1 MSELK
6 KTCQSAL
13 LDRFLNFLGEAKIV
27 ILDEATSHL
36 GARLNARLDRA
47 FYSRFAD
54 STVLMITHNL
64 EKTLNCDKVLVLDQG
79 KLKEFD
85 SPENLLANTTSL
97 FYQMAKDSG
106 IV

>member
-1 MSELK
+1 M
-6 KTCQSAL
+6 
-13 LDRFLNFLGEAKIV
+13 

-36 GARLNARLDRA
+36 GARLNARLDSA
-47 FYSRFAD
+47 FRSRFAG

-64 EKTLNCDKVLVLDQG
+64 EKTLNCDKVLVLDSG

-85 SPENLLANTTSL
+85 SPENLLANTQSL

-106 IV
+106 IVNTSF